1 MVRAS
6 KYAWAAATD
15 LRKIDRR
22 ALARTPAASML
33 EEALRATEELAM
45 ELEEAETGGIEA

>member
-6 KYAWAAATD
+6 KYAWAAVDD
-15 LRKIDRR
+15 LRHIERD
-22 ALARTPAASML
+22 ALAGTPHAFML

-45 ELEEAETGGIEA
+45 ELEDAETGGIEA